1 MPILDKKLLLVDI
14 EKRLNAYVPADT
26 VRRIIADAGQ
36 ALTNYEVMSFG
47 PGGDGGGKNE
57 SMQLIQLYL
66 DAKSIEGK
74 ADSTLN
80 RYKELLERLAE
91 EVGVPLSKVTV
102 YHLRQHMMSEK
113 SRGVCMNTI
122 KNKGYVYSAFYHWLR
137 NEGLIENDPT
147 AGIGVIKAN
156 SKKESPFSS
165 QELQL
170 IKEAC
175 QNDRHRAI
183 VHFLLSTGCRV
194 SEMCSVNRSDIDF
207 QSLSL
212 QVNGKGNKTRTVYID
227 DVTAMM
233 LKRYLASRKDSSP
246 ALFVGRQ
253 AKRSDPHDIRLI
265 LTGIGERAHVPGVH
279 PHRFRHTL
287 ATQLVDRGM
296 SIQEVANILGHA
308 KLDTTMVYV
317 TVNQRNTENSYRKYA
332 CM

>member
-1 MPILDKKLLLVDI
+1 MAILDKKLLLADI

-36 ALTNYEVMSFG
+36 AMMNYEVTAFG
-47 PGGDGGGKNE
+47 PDGGGGGNE
-57 SMQLIQLYL
+57 SEQLIQLYL

-74 ADSTLN
+74 ADSTIAL
-80 RYKELLERLAE
+80 YKDVLGRFAE
-91 EVGVPLSKVTV
+91 DIGAPLSRVTV
-102 YHLRQHMMSEK
+102 YHLRKHMMAEKARGVSMTTIK
-113 SRGVCMNTI
+113 SRGYI
-122 KNKGYVYSAFYHWLR
+122 YSGFYKWLR
-137 NEGLIENDPT
+137 NEGLIDTDPT
-147 AGIGVIKAN
+147 SSIGVIKA
-156 SKKESPFSS
+156 SSEKEIPFSAP
-165 QELQL
+165 EIQL

-194 SEMCSVNRSDIDF
+194 SEMCSVNRTDIDF

-212 QVNGKGNKTRTVYID
+212 TVKGKGDKKRTVYID
-227 DVTAMM
+227 DVTALM
-233 LKRYLASRKDSSP
+233 LKRYLASRKDASP
-246 ALFVGRQ
+246 ALFVGRK
-253 AKRSDPHDIRLI
+253 AKRSDPHDIRVI
-265 LTGIGERAHVPGVH
+265 LTGIGQRSHVPGVH

-296 SIQEVANILGHA
+296 SIQEVANILGHS

-317 TVNQRNTENSYRKYA
+317 AINQRNTENSYRKYA

>member
-1 MPILDKKLLLVDI
+1 MPILDKKLLLADI

-36 ALTNYEVMSFG
+36 AMMNYEVTSFG
-47 PGGDGGGKNE
+47 SDGGGNGKDE

-74 ADSTLN
+74 ADSTID
-80 RYKELLERLAE
+80 RYKQVLERFAE
-91 EVGVPLSKVTV
+91 DIGVPISRVTV

-113 SRGVCMNTI
+113 VRGISMTTI
-122 KNKGYVYSAFYHWLR
+122 KSKGYVYSGFYHWLR

-147 AGIGVIKAN
+147 ASIGVIKAV
-156 SKKESPFSS
+156 SEKENPFSA

-212 QVNGKGNKTRTVYID
+212 QVTGKGNKTRTVYID

-233 LKRYLASRKDSSP
+233 LKRYMAKRKDANP

-317 TVNQRNTENSYRKYA
+317 AVNQRNTENSYRKYA